1 MRPSSLFTF
10 TLLALSPA
18 IQAQTTGLALFK
30 AHCAGCHG
38 AAGEGSRGPA
48 LKVPLLKRANDLDSL
63 VSLLR
68 RGVSGSEMPGIPS
81 QVVSDEQI
89 RTLAVYVLGMRTYLK
104 DAVSGR
110 IERGSTLF
118 RIKGKCLDCHRVNG
132 EGHVVAPDL
141 SDIGLLRDARW
152 LQRAIL
158 EPEADIFDSF
168 GGYRWVIALPD
179 NYLLVDVTTKSGEK
193 IGGHRLNEDAFSIQ
207 IRDGEGRIRSFLKS
221 EIVELRKQWGK
232 SPMPSYKDVFSAG
245 ELNDLVAY
253 LGSLRGSK

>member
-1 MRPSSLFTF
+1 M
-10 TLLALSPA
+10 
-18 IQAQTTGLALFK
+18 
-30 AHCAGCHG
+30 
-38 AAGEGSRGPA
+38 
-48 LKVPLLKRANDLDSL
+48 
-63 VSLLR
+63 
-68 RGVSGSEMPGIPS
+68 
-81 QVVSDEQI
+81 
-89 RTLAVYVLGMRTYLK
+89 
-104 DAVSGR
+104 
-110 IERGSTLF
+110 
-118 RIKGKCLDCHRVNG
+118 NG
-132 EGHVVAPDL
+132 EGHVLAPDL
-141 SDIGLLRDARW
+141 SDIGLRRDARW

-179 NYLLVDVTTKSGEK
+179 NYLLVEVTTKSGEK